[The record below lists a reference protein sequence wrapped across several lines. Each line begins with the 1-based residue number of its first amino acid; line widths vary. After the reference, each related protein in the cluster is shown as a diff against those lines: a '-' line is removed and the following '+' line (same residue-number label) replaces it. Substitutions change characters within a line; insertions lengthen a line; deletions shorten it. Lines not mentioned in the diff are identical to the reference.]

1 MKKVLG
7 MILLL
12 FWMTLIFQYSA
23 QPAELSNETSDGWI
37 SRLSETVSVILGIG
51 SEAYTPNQIMSVNE
65 TGAFL
70 WNLLEK
76 GAEKPELV
84 DALTKEYEVNAETA
98 EKDVE
103 AFLTQLREKALIEE

>member
-1 MKKVLG
+1 MKIRSG
-7 MILLL
+7 YILRQV
-12 FWMTLIFQYSA
+12 M
-23 QPAELSNETSDGWI
+23 D
-37 SRLSETVSVILGIG
+37 VSVILGIG

-84 DALTKEYEVNAETA
+84 DALTKEYEVDAETA
-98 EKDVE
+98 EKDVD
-103 AFLTQLREKALIEE
+103 AFLARLREKALIDE